1 MRGVLDLSVA
11 RAFYGGFS
19 TMRPAQAEAITPLV
33 NGDDTIIL
41 AGTGSGK
48 TEAAVAPLV
57 SRYLSNMQIAN
68 SPVLVYVAPTRA
80 LVNDIFKRIQPPLD
94 KLGVVSGV
102 RHGEANDLDRAAKP
116 AVLVTTPE
124 SLDVMLSRR
133 LQLLGS
139 IRAIIIDEAHLLYN
153 TQRGMQLA
161 IVIERLET
169 LIGGRVQVA
178 AMSATVADSHSLW
191 SFYRPGREI
200 AVVHDA
206 ARREIE
212 KEIRLGWSV
221 NKLAEALDI
230 LATAKGTG
238 FKALVFTGSRKAAD
252 NLTSSLR
259 EQLSFTNRTY
269 AHHSSL
275 SKEERLRTEQEFA
288 EFRSA
293 VCVATSTLEL
303 GIDIGD
309 IDLVVLWGH
318 PIGWESF
325 LQRIGRGNRRSGTTH
340 VLCVVPGEESLNAPY
355 ALGFQSVLK
364 QVDGALESPTPFEI
378 YGAACQQVVSMCVAA
393 SGRFV
398 PARVIETVMSPWNHL
413 DKPRVRQ
420 LLHEL
425 VEEGVLV
432 KHPVNNSFGTADGA
446 HELVETFDAWSNYP
460 TSARVVPVF
469 EGSHHLGD
477 LQGQN
482 LARIALGSVFTFAG
496 SRYVARMVRRDAIR
510 VERTRLPVNLE
521 LKYSGPGA
529 PLDPTLVEAMWEL
542 LREGDPTLAVRTRDA
557 AERLNSIASHFRGLP
572 AATIPYW
579 REGARTSYLTFAGIE
594 LNTALANW
602 IGGQTEATEIAI
614 HTDGSLDP
622 ESLPMEASDLRKFLP
637 PPPDDS
643 LTNFQLLLPLE
654 LLRTEADTAW
664 ATSPIYQRAIDR
676 LRLSA
681 LTEIPQPLELDW

>member
-1 MRGVLDLSVA
+1 M
-11 RAFYGGFS
+11 
-19 TMRPAQAEAITPLV
+19 PLV
-33 NGDDTIIL
+33 NGDDTIVL

-57 SRYLSNMQIAN
+57 SRYLSTMQIAN

-80 LVNDIFKRIQPPLD
+80 LVNDIFKRIRAPLD

-124 SLDVMLSRR
+124 SLDIMLSRR
-133 LQLLGS
+133 PELLGS
-139 IRAIIIDEAHLLYN
+139 IRAIVVDEAHLLYN

-161 IVIERLET
+161 IVIERLEV
-169 LIGGRVQVA
+169 LMGDRVQVA
-178 AMSATVADSHSLW
+178 AMSATVADSRSLW
-191 SFYRPGREI
+191 SFYRPGRGV
-200 AVVHDA
+200 AVVHDPT
-206 ARREIE
+206 RREIE
-212 KEIRLGWSV
+212 KEVRLGWSV
-221 NKLAEALDI
+221 DNLAEALDTM
-230 LATAKGTG
+230 ANAKGSG
-238 FKALVFTGSRKAAD
+238 FKTLVFTDSRKAAD
-252 NLTSSLR
+252 NLASSLR
-259 EQLSFTNRTY
+259 EQLSYTNRTY

-275 SKEERLRTEQEFA
+275 SKEERLRTEKEFA

-340 VLCVVPGEESLNAPY
+340 VLCVVPGEEALEAQY
-355 ALGFQSVLK
+355 ALGFQAVLK
-364 QVDGALESPTPFEI
+364 QVDGTLESPAPFEI

-398 PARVIETVMSPWNHL
+398 PAHVFETVMSPWNHL
-413 DKPRVRQ
+413 SKSRVRQ

-425 VEEGVLV
+425 VDEGVLL
-432 KHPVNNSFGTADGA
+432 KHPVTNSFGTGDGA
-446 HELVETFDAWSNYP
+446 HELVETLDAWSNYP
-460 TSARVVPVF
+460 NYARVVPVF

-482 LARIALGSVFTFAG
+482 LTRIALGSVFIFAG
-496 SRYVARMVRRDAIR
+496 ARYIARMVRRDAIR
-510 VERTRLPVNLE
+510 VERTQSPVNLE

-529 PLDPTLVEAMWEL
+529 PLDATLVEAMWEL
-542 LREGDPTLAVRTRDA
+542 LREGDPTHAVRTRDA
-557 AERLNSIASHFRGLP
+557 AERLDSIASQFGGLP
-572 AATIPYW
+572 VATIPSW
-579 REGARTSYLTFAGIE
+579 REGARTTYLTFAGIE

-602 IGGQTEATEIAI
+602 IGGETEATEMAI
-614 HTDGSLDP
+614 HTEGRLIP
-622 ESLPMEASDLRKFLP
+622 ESLPKKASALRRFLP
-637 PPPDDS
+637 PPPNVR
-643 LTNFQLLLPLE
+643 LTNFQLLLPVE
-654 LLRTEADTAW
+654 LLQKESETAW
-664 ATSPIYQRAIDR
+664 ATSPVYQRTLER
-676 LRLSA
+676 LRRS
-681 LTEIPQPLELDW
+681 TVVEITHPSGFSW